1 MNYLI
6 LAGIMALFLFGQ
18 KVRTNWVS
26 GIKSTLTKLMVPGA
40 DRRLFSGFV
49 QATFSWVRNPASWV
63 RVFNWTGV
71 SAGINGLGGVGGGT
85 LISRRHVLFANHV
98 PYPARPF
105 DIFFVNASSRTFT
118 YKVTNV
124 QQVGSTD
131 IAIGTLDKDAD
142 TSLNVYRVLP
152 DNWLQYIANKTIPL
166 TATYIAA
173 GVTTP
178 LRAFVLPVLYTGQDR
193 RVSTADVTNINMAGI
208 AGVSIPA
215 FEVARAFGDGVRGG
229 DSGNPI
235 FAMVGDELV
244 LLGGWYTGSDG
255 DDTVGRFPWLL
266 DQKPA
271 IEKIMGMKLQV
282 ADMSGLD
289 RIA

>member
-63 RVFNWTGV
+63 RVFDWTGV
-71 SAGINGLGGVGGGT
+71 AAGINGLGGVGGGT

-98 PYPARPF
+98 PYPGRPF
-105 DIFFVNASSRTFT
+105 DIFFANKDSRTFT
-118 YKVTNV
+118 YKVTNI

-131 IAIGTLDKDAD
+131 IAIGTLDRDAD
-142 TSLNVYRVLP
+142 LSLNVYRVLP
-152 DNWLQYIANKTIPL
+152 DNWAQYIANK
-166 TATYIAA
+166 AESFNKM
-173 GVTTP
+173 GVTGTSY
-178 LRAFVLPVLYTGQDR
+178 AFVLPVLYTGQDKK
-193 RVSTADVTNINMAGI
+193 VSTGDVVSISLGI
-208 AGVSIPA
+208 AAVNIPA

-235 FAMVGDELV
+235 FAMLGDELV
-244 LLGGWYTGSDG
+244 LLGAWYRGSTASG
-255 DDTVGRFPWLL
+255 EVGGFPWLAA
-266 DQKPA
+266 QKPA
-271 IEKIMGMKLQV
+271 IEAIIGQKLQV

>member
-63 RVFNWTGV
+63 RVFNWTGLA
-71 SAGINGLGGVGGGT
+71 AGINGLGGVGGGT

-105 DIFFVNASSRTFT
+105 DIFFVNADSRTFT

-131 IAIGTLDKDAD
+131 IAIGTIDRDAD
-142 TSLNVYRVLP
+142 ASLIVYKVLP
-152 DNWLQYIANKTIPL
+152 DNWAQYIANKTQNFNVM
-166 TATYIAA
+166 
-173 GVTTP
+173 GVTGTTQ
-178 LRAFVLPVLYTGQDR
+178 AFVLPVLYTGQDR
-193 RVSTADVTNINMAGI
+193 KVSTGDLVSI
-208 AGVSIPA
+208 ASGVATVNIPA
-215 FEVARAFGDGVRGG
+215 FEVARSFGDGVRGG

-235 FAMVGDELV
+235 FVMLGDELV
-244 LLGGWYTGSDG
+244 LLGGWWRNATASGE
-255 DDTVGRFPWLL
+255 VGAFPWLL
-266 DQKPA
+266 AEKPA
-271 IEKIMGMKLQV
+271 IEAIIGQKLQV

>member
-6 LAGIMALFLFGQ
+6 LLGILGLFILGN

-26 GIKSTLTKLMVPGA
+26 GIKSTLIKLMIPGA
-40 DRRLFSGFV
+40 DRRLFSGFT

-63 RVFNWTGV
+63 RVFNWTGYA
-71 SAGINGLGGVGGGT
+71 AGINGLGGVGGGT
-85 LISRRHVLFANHV
+85 LITRRHVLLANHV

-105 DIFFVNASSRTFT
+105 DIFFANASSRTFT

-131 IAIGTLDKDAD
+131 IAIGTLDRDAD
-142 TSLNVYRVLP
+142 PSLNIYRVLP
-152 DNWLQYIANKTIPL
+152 DNWTQYIANK
-166 TATYIAA
+166 AESFNKM
-173 GVTTP
+173 GVVGTTQT
-178 LRAFVLPVLYTGQDR
+178 FVLPVLYSGQDR
-193 RVSTADVTNINMAGI
+193 KVSTADVTKIEGGL
-208 AGVSIPA
+208 AGVDIPA

-235 FAMVGDELV
+235 FAMLGDELV
-244 LLGGWYTGSDG
+244 LLGAWYTGPDRG
-255 DDTVGRFPWLL
+255 FTVGTFPWLIT
-266 DQKPA
+266 QRGA
-271 IEKIMGMKLQV
+271 IEAIIGQKLRV

>member
-6 LAGIMALFLFGQ
+6 LAGIMALFIFGQ
-18 KVRTNWVS
+18 KVRTNWVI
-26 GIKSTLTKLMVPGA
+26 GIKSILTKLMVPGA

-71 SAGINGLGGVGGGT
+71 AAGINGLGGVGGGT

-98 PYPARPF
+98 PYPNRPF
-105 DIFFVNASSRTFT
+105 DIFFANKDSRTFT
-118 YKVTNV
+118 YKVVNI
-124 QQVGSTD
+124 QQVGDTD
-131 IAIGTLDKDAD
+131 IAIGTLDRDVDA
-142 TSLNVYRVLP
+142 SLNVYRVLP
-152 DNWLQYIANKTIPL
+152 DNWAQYIANKTQNFNVM
-166 TATYIAA
+166 
-173 GVTTP
+173 GVTGTSY
-178 LRAFVLPVLYTGQDR
+178 AFVLPVLYSGQDKK
-193 RVSTADVTNINMAGI
+193 VSTADVTNINMVGR

-215 FEVARAFGDGVRGG
+215 FEVARAFGDGLRGG

-235 FAMVGDELV
+235 FVVLGDELV
-244 LLGGWYTGSDG
+244 LLGAWHTSADG
-255 DDTVGRFPWLL
+255 DDSVGRFPWLL
-266 DQKPA
+266 SQKPA

>member
-26 GIKSTLTKLMVPGA
+26 GIKSTLIKLMIPGA
-40 DRRLFSGFV
+40 DRRLFSGFT
-49 QATFSWVRNPASWV
+49 QSNFSWIRNPASWV
-63 RVFNWTGV
+63 RVFNWTGYA
-71 SAGINGLGGVGGGT
+71 AGINGLGGVGGGT
-85 LISRRHVLFANHV
+85 LITRRHVLLSAHV

-131 IAIGTLDKDAD
+131 IAIGTLDRDAD
-142 TSLNVYRVLP
+142 PSLNVYRVLP
-152 DNWLQYIANKTIPL
+152 DNWAQYIAKKTENFNSL
-166 TATYIAA
+166 
-173 GVTTP
+173 GVIDI
-178 LRAFVLPVLYTGQDR
+178 RYAFVLPVLYTGQDKK
-193 RVSTADVTNINMAGI
+193 VSTGDVVSISLGI
-208 AGVSIPA
+208 AAVNIPA
-215 FEVARAFGDGVRGG
+215 FETARAVGDGVRGG

-235 FAMVGDELV
+235 FAMLGDELV
-244 LLGGWYTGSDG
+244 LLGAWYRGSTASG
-255 DDTVGRFPWLL
+255 EVGGFPWLAA
-266 DQKPA
+266 QKPA
-271 IEKIMGMKLQV
+271 IEAIIGQKLQV

>member
-63 RVFNWTGV
+63 RVFNWTGLA
-71 SAGINGLGGVGGGT
+71 AGINGLGGVGGGT

-105 DIFFVNASSRTFT
+105 DIFFVNADSRTFT

-131 IAIGTLDKDAD
+131 IAIGTIDRDAD
-142 TSLNVYRVLP
+142 ASLIVYKVLP
-152 DNWLQYIANKTIPL
+152 DNWAQYIANKTQNFNVM
-166 TATYIAA
+166 
-173 GVTTP
+173 GVTGTTQ
-178 LRAFVLPVLYTGQDR
+178 AFVLPVLYTGQDR
-193 RVSTADVTNINMAGI
+193 KVSTGDLVSI
-208 AGVSIPA
+208 ASGVATVNIPA
-215 FEVARAFGDGVRGG
+215 FEVARSFGDGVRGG

-235 FAMVGDELV
+235 FVMLGDELV
-244 LLGGWYTGSDG
+244 LLGGWWRNATASGE
-255 DDTVGRFPWLL
+255 VGAFPWLL
-266 DQKPA
+266 AEKPA
-271 IEKIMGMKLQV
+271 IEAIIGQKLLV

>member
-63 RVFNWTGV
+63 RVFDWTGV
-71 SAGINGLGGVGGGT
+71 AAGINGLGGVGGGT

-105 DIFFVNASSRTFT
+105 DIFFANKDSRTFT
-118 YKVTNV
+118 YKVTNI
-124 QQVGSTD
+124 QQVGDTD
-131 IAIGTLDKDAD
+131 IAIGTLDRDAD
-142 TSLNVYRVLP
+142 ASLNVYRVLP
-152 DNWLQYIANKTIPL
+152 DSWAQYIAKKTENFNSM
-166 TATYIAA
+166 
-173 GVTTP
+173 GVIDI
-178 LRAFVLPVLYTGQDR
+178 RYAFVLPVLYTGQDKK
-193 RVSTADVTNINMAGI
+193 VSTGDVVSISLGI
-208 AGVSIPA
+208 AAVNIPA
-215 FEVARAFGDGVRGG
+215 FETARAFGDGVRGG

-235 FAMVGDELV
+235 FAMLGDELV
-244 LLGGWYTGSDG
+244 LLGAWYRGSTASG
-255 DDTVGRFPWLL
+255 EVGGFPWLAS
-266 DQKPA
+266 QKPA

-282 ADMSGLD
+282 ADMSGLEKV
-289 RIA
+289 